1 MLYTLQE
8 TFKIDLI
15 RENILETVKKAQ
27 WFTVIADEDRHIQQN
42 NLVFV
47 LRYVNPYDNLIR
59 QDFIHFIE
67 YDIGISGS
75 SLAVNNLTEKAY
87 DGGRQ
92 YGRHY

>member
-1 MLYTLQE
+1 MVHGDSRRRPTHSTKQLGL
-8 TFKIDLI
+8 
-15 RENILETVKKAQ
+15 
-27 WFTVIADEDRHIQQN
+27 
-42 NLVFV
+42 V
-47 LRYVNPYDNLIR
+47 LRYVNPYDNLVR
-59 QDFIHFIE
+59 QDFIYSIE